1 MPNTAKQSAPTDIKI
16 VLTAKDR
23 ELLAEL
29 SEEMHLKPETVIAR
43 ALKSLRT
50 ARNNEKLLVWQEAPE
65 EAGK

>member
-1 MPNTAKQSAPTDIKI
+1 MPNTAKASAAPDIKI
-16 VLTAKDR
+16 ILTAKDQA
-23 ELLAEL
+23 LLSEL
-29 SEEMHLKPETVIAR
+29 SEEMHLKPETVISR